1 MDLKINFFYGGVMK
15 KIFLLIFTAIFIFC
29 CNNSSD
35 LKETQSD
42 KMTEEEKVKF
52 EKFQNMPLNELRT
65 LSSLKDVRQFE
76 DLFFE
81 YELRYDMYFRIKKGK
96 KEEFFIPS
104 EINIR
109 EFVAKYPV
117 NPIEKEYLK
126 TKKYFKN
133 MIQNNSVLKDFEK
146 PLNEYFEY
154 AEKKISKMKE
164 IENYYKSNEYKKDNF
179 QKGRILDKEYEEIL
193 MSYSYYDSSLE
204 SEFQNLESLTAKYLL
219 NNLKNNGQT
228 ATYNIF
234 RIKFIISL
242 INKKLY
248 DDEFAD
254 EKNDNLTNQL
264 EILGKDFKLA
274 VSQAEKIKDSEIE
287 NEKMDIDKYKS
298 YVKEAKKSIKNFYKG
313 LKSLKNSNPNSDD
326 DEFIIFEDEKYNNLQ
341 FYKDNEENEKMK
353 IFYQL

>member
-1 MDLKINFFYGGVMK
+1 MK
-15 KIFLLIFTAIFIFC
+15 KIFLLIFTFIFIFS
-29 CNNSSD
+29 CNNGSN

-42 KMTEEEKVKF
+42 KMTEEEKIKF

-117 NPIEKEYLK
+117 TPME
-126 TKKYFKN
+126 KKYFEIKKFLKN
-133 MIQNNSVLKDFEK
+133 MIQNNSILEDFEK

-154 AEKKISKMKE
+154 SEKKISKMKE

-193 MSYSYYDSSLE
+193 MSYSYYDSSLV
-204 SEFQNLESLTAKYLL
+204 SEFQNLESLSAKYLL

-228 ATYNIF
+228 AAYNIF

-254 EKNDNLTNQL
+254 EKNDNLINQL

-274 VSQAEKIKDSEIE
+274 VSQAEKIKDSEIKDE
-287 NEKMDIDKYKS
+287 NMDIDKYKS

-313 LKSLKNSNPNSDD
+313 LKNLKNSNPNSDD
-326 DEFIIFEDEKYNNLQ
+326 DEFIIFEDEKYNKLQ

-353 IFYQL
+353 IFYQ

>member
-1 MDLKINFFYGGVMK
+1 MK
-15 KIFLLIFTAIFIFC
+15 KIFLLIFTAIFIFS
-29 CNNSSD
+29 CNNSSN

-52 EKFQNMPLNELRT
+52 EKLQNMSP
-65 LSSLKDVRQFE
+65 SLGVLKTINPYDDVFS
-76 DLFFE
+76 E
-81 YELRYDMYFRIKKGK
+81 YNYKYNMYFRIKRGE
-96 KEEFFIPS
+96 KEEFFTPS

-109 EFVAKYPV
+109 ELVEKYPV
-117 NPIEKEYLK
+117 TPIEKEYFETKEYLK
-126 TKKYFKN
+126 T
-133 MIQNNSVLKDFEK
+133 MIQNNSILKDFEK

-154 AEKKISKMKE
+154 SEKKISKMKE

-179 QKGRILDKEYEEIL
+179 QKGKILDKEYEEFL
-193 MSYSYYDSSLE
+193 MSYDSYNIE
-204 SEFQNLESLTAKYLL
+204 SKFQNLESLSAKYLL
-219 NNLKNNGQT
+219 NNLKNSGQT
-228 ATYNIF
+228 AAYNIF

-242 INKKLY
+242 ISKKLY
-248 DDEFAD
+248 ADEFAD
-254 EKNDNLTNQL
+254 KKNDNLINQL

-274 VSQAEKIKDSEIE
+274 VSQVEKIKDSEIE

-326 DEFIIFEDEKYNNLQ
+326 DEFIFFEDEKYNNLQ

-353 IFYQL
+353 IFYQ

>member
-1 MDLKINFFYGGVMK
+1 MK
-15 KIFLLIFTAIFIFC
+15 KIFLLILTTILIFS
-29 CNNSSD
+29 CNNGSN

-164 IENYYKSNEYKKDNF
+164 IENYYKNNEYKKDNF
-179 QKGRILDKEYEEIL
+179 QKGKILDKEYEEIL
-193 MSYSYYDSSLE
+193 MSYDSYNIE
-204 SEFQNLESLTAKYLL
+204 SKFQNLESLSAKYLL

-228 ATYNIF
+228 AAYNIF

-254 EKNDNLTNQL
+254 EKNDNLINQL

-313 LKSLKNSNPNSDD
+313 LKNLKNSNPNSDD
-326 DEFIIFEDEKYNNLQ
+326 DEFIFFEDEKYNNLQ

-353 IFYQL
+353 IFYQ

>member
-1 MDLKINFFYGGVMK
+1 MK
-15 KIFLLIFTAIFIFC
+15 KIFLLIFSAIFIFS
-29 CNNSSD
+29 CNNSSN

-52 EKFQNMPLNELRT
+52 EKLQNMSP
-65 LSSLKDVRQFE
+65 SLEILKTINPYDDVFS
-76 DLFFE
+76 E
-81 YELRYDMYFRIKKGK
+81 YNYKYNMYFRIKRGE

-109 EFVAKYPV
+109 ELVEKYPV
-117 NPIEKEYLK
+117 TPME
-126 TKKYFKN
+126 KKYFEIKKFLKN
-133 MIQNNSVLKDFEK
+133 MIQNNSILKDFEK

-154 AEKKISKMKE
+154 SEKKISKMKE
-164 IENYYKSNEYKKDNF
+164 IENYYKNNEYKKDNF

-193 MSYSYYDSSLE
+193 MSYSYYDSSLA
-204 SEFQNLESLTAKYLL
+204 SEFQNLESLSAKHLL
-219 NNLKNNGQT
+219 NNLKNSGQT
-228 ATYNIF
+228 AAYNIF

-248 DDEFAD
+248 ADEFAD
-254 EKNDNLTNQL
+254 KKNDNLINQL
-264 EILGKDFKLA
+264 EILGKDLKLA

-313 LKSLKNSNPNSDD
+313 LKNLKNSNPNSDD
-326 DEFIIFEDEKYNNLQ
+326 DEFIIFEDEKYNKLQ

-353 IFYQL
+353 IFYQ

>member
-1 MDLKINFFYGGVMK
+1 MMY
-15 KIFLLIFTAIFIFC
+15 
-29 CNNSSD
+29 SS
-35 LKETQSD
+35 
-42 KMTEEEKVKF
+42 
-52 EKFQNMPLNELRT
+52 
-65 LSSLKDVRQFE
+65 
-76 DLFFE
+76 E
-81 YELRYDMYFRIKKGK
+81 YDYKYSMYFRIKRGE

-109 EFVAKYPV
+109 ELVEKYPV
-117 NPIEKEYLK
+117 TPME
-126 TKKYFKN
+126 KKYFEIKKFLKN
-133 MIQNNSVLKDFEK
+133 MIQNNSILKDFEK

-154 AEKKISKMKE
+154 SEKKISKMKE

-193 MSYSYYDSSLE
+193 MSYSYYDSSLV
-204 SEFQNLESLTAKYLL
+204 SEFQNLESLSAKHLL
-219 NNLKNNGQT
+219 NNLKNSGQT
-228 ATYNIF
+228 AAYNIF

-254 EKNDNLTNQL
+254 EKNDNLINQL

-313 LKSLKNSNPNSDD
+313 LKNLKNSNPNSEE

-341 FYKDNEENEKMK
+341 FYKYNEENEKMK
-353 IFYQL
+353 IFYQ

>member
-1 MDLKINFFYGGVMK
+1 MK
-15 KIFLLIFTAIFIFC
+15 KFFLLIFTFIFIFN

-42 KMTEEEKVKF
+42 KITEEEKVKF
-52 EKFQNMPLNELRT
+52 EKLQNMSP
-65 LSSLKDVRQFE
+65 SLGVLKTINPYDDVFS
-76 DLFFE
+76 E
-81 YELRYDMYFRIKKGK
+81 YDYKYSMYFRIKRGE

-109 EFVAKYPV
+109 ELVEKYPV
-117 NPIEKEYLK
+117 TPME
-126 TKKYFKN
+126 KKYFEIKKFLKN
-133 MIQNNSVLKDFEK
+133 MIQNNSILKDFEK

-154 AEKKISKMKE
+154 SEKKISKMKE

-193 MSYSYYDSSLE
+193 MSYSYYDSSLV
-204 SEFQNLESLTAKYLL
+204 SEFQNLESLSAKYLL

-228 ATYNIF
+228 AAYNIF

-254 EKNDNLTNQL
+254 EKNDNLINQL
-264 EILGKDFKLA
+264 KILGKDFKLA

-313 LKSLKNSNPNSDD
+313 LKNLKNSNPNSEE

-341 FYKDNEENEKMK
+341 FYKYNEENEKMK
-353 IFYQL
+353 IFYQ

>member
-1 MDLKINFFYGGVMK
+1 MK
-15 KIFLLIFTAIFIFC
+15 KIFLLIFTFIFIFS
-29 CNNSSD
+29 CNNGSN

-42 KMTEEEKVKF
+42 KMTEEEKIKF

-117 NPIEKEYLK
+117 TPME
-126 TKKYFKN
+126 KKYFEIKKFLKN
-133 MIQNNSVLKDFEK
+133 MIQNNSILEDFEK

-154 AEKKISKMKE
+154 SEKKISKMKE

-193 MSYSYYDSSLE
+193 MSYSYYDSSLV
-204 SEFQNLESLTAKYLL
+204 SEFQNLESLSAKYLL

-228 ATYNIF
+228 AAYNIF

-254 EKNDNLTNQL
+254 EKNDNLINQL

-274 VSQAEKIKDSEIE
+274 VSQAEKIKDSEIKDE
-287 NEKMDIDKYKS
+287 NMDIDKYKS

-313 LKSLKNSNPNSDD
+313 LKNLKNSNPNSEE

-341 FYKDNEENEKMK
+341 FYKDNEENQKMK
-353 IFYQL
+353 IFYQ

>member
-1 MDLKINFFYGGVMK
+1 MK
-15 KIFLLIFTAIFIFC
+15 KFFLLIFTFIFIFN

-42 KMTEEEKVKF
+42 KITEEEKVKF
-52 EKFQNMPLNELRT
+52 EKLQNMSP
-65 LSSLKDVRQFE
+65 SLGVLKTINPYDDVFS
-76 DLFFE
+76 E
-81 YELRYDMYFRIKKGK
+81 YDYKYSMYFRIKRGE

-109 EFVAKYPV
+109 ELVEKYPV
-117 NPIEKEYLK
+117 TPME
-126 TKKYFKN
+126 KKYFEIKKFLKN
-133 MIQNNSVLKDFEK
+133 MIQNNSILKDFEK

-154 AEKKISKMKE
+154 SEKKISKMKE
-164 IENYYKSNEYKKDNF
+164 IENYYKNNEYKKDNF
-179 QKGRILDKEYEEIL
+179 QKGRILDKEYEEIRI
-193 MSYSYYDSSLE
+193 SYDSYDIE
-204 SEFQNLESLTAKYLL
+204 SKFQNLESLSAKYLL

-228 ATYNIF
+228 AAYNIF

-254 EKNDNLTNQL
+254 EKNDNLINQL

-274 VSQAEKIKDSEIE
+274 VSQAEKIKDSEIKDE
-287 NEKMDIDKYKS
+287 NMDIDKYKS

-313 LKSLKNSNPNSDD
+313 LKNLKNSNPNSEE

-341 FYKDNEENEKMK
+341 FYKDNEENQKMK
-353 IFYQL
+353 IFYQ

>member
-1 MDLKINFFYGGVMK
+1 MDLKINFFLRRYYEK
-15 KIFLLIFTAIFIFC
+15 NFLLIFTAIIIFS
-29 CNNSSD
+29 CNNGSN

-42 KMTEEEKVKF
+42 KITEEEKVKF
-52 EKFQNMPLNELRT
+52 EKIQNMSP
-65 LSSLKDVRQFE
+65 SLGVLKTINPYDDIFS
-76 DLFFE
+76 E
-81 YELRYDMYFRIKKGK
+81 YDYKYSMYFRIKRGE

-104 EINIR
+104 EINIQ
-109 EFVAKYPV
+109 ELVEKYPV
-117 NPIEKEYLK
+117 TPME
-126 TKKYFKN
+126 KKYFETKKFLKN
-133 MIQNNSVLKDFEK
+133 MIQNNSILKDFEK

-154 AEKKISKMKE
+154 AKKKISKMKE

-179 QKGRILDKEYEEIL
+179 QKGRILDREYEEIL
-193 MSYSYYDSSLE
+193 MSYSYYDSSLV
-204 SEFQNLESLTAKYLL
+204 SEFQNLEFLSAKYLL
-219 NNLKNNGQT
+219 NNLKNSGET
-228 ATYNIF
+228 AAYNIF

-242 INKKLY
+242 INKRLY
-248 DDEFAD
+248 DAEFAE
-254 EKNDNLTNQL
+254 EKNDNLINQL

-313 LKSLKNSNPNSDD
+313 LKNLKNSNPNSED

-353 IFYQL
+353 IFYQ

>member
-1 MDLKINFFYGGVMK
+1 MK
-15 KIFLLIFTAIFIFC
+15 KIFLLIFTAIIIFR
-29 CNNSSD
+29 CNNSPN

-42 KMTEEEKVKF
+42 KITEEEKVKF
-52 EKFQNMPLNELRT
+52 EKIQNMSP
-65 LSSLKDVRQFE
+65 SLEVLKTINPYDDVFS
-76 DLFFE
+76 E
-81 YELRYDMYFRIKKGK
+81 YDYKYSMYFRIKRGE

-109 EFVAKYPV
+109 ELVEKYPV
-117 NPIEKEYLK
+117 TPME
-126 TKKYFKN
+126 KKYFEIKKFLKN
-133 MIQNNSVLKDFEK
+133 MIQNNSILKDFEK

-154 AEKKISKMKE
+154 SEKKISKMKE

-193 MSYSYYDSSLE
+193 MSYSYYDSSLV
-204 SEFQNLESLTAKYLL
+204 SEFQNLESLSAKHLL
-219 NNLKNNGQT
+219 NNLKNSGQT
-228 ATYNIF
+228 AAYNIF

-254 EKNDNLTNQL
+254 EKNDNLINQL

-313 LKSLKNSNPNSDD
+313 LKILKNSNPNSDD

-353 IFYQL
+353 IFYQ

>member
-1 MDLKINFFYGGVMK
+1 MK
-15 KIFLLIFTAIFIFC
+15 KFFLLIFTFIFIFN

-42 KMTEEEKVKF
+42 KITEEEKVKF
-52 EKFQNMPLNELRT
+52 EKLQNMSP
-65 LSSLKDVRQFE
+65 SLGVLKTINPYDDVFS
-76 DLFFE
+76 E
-81 YELRYDMYFRIKKGK
+81 YDYKYSMYFRIKRGE

-109 EFVAKYPV
+109 ELVEKYPV
-117 NPIEKEYLK
+117 TPME
-126 TKKYFKN
+126 KKYFEIKKFLKN
-133 MIQNNSVLKDFEK
+133 MIQNNSILKDFEK

-154 AEKKISKMKE
+154 SEKKISKMKE

-179 QKGRILDKEYEEIL
+179 QKGRILDKEYEEIRI
-193 MSYSYYDSSLE
+193 SYDSYDIE
-204 SEFQNLESLTAKYLL
+204 SKFQNLESLSAKYLL

-228 ATYNIF
+228 AAYNIF

-254 EKNDNLTNQL
+254 EKNDNLINQL

-326 DEFIIFEDEKYNNLQ
+326 DEFIFFEDEKYNNLQ

-353 IFYQL
+353 IFYQ

>member
-1 MDLKINFFYGGVMK
+1 MK
-15 KIFLLIFTAIFIFC
+15 KIFLLIFTAIFIFS
-29 CNNSSD
+29 CNDGSN
-35 LKETQSD
+35 LKETQFD

-52 EKFQNMPLNELRT
+52 EKLQNMSPDEMKALEL
-65 LSSLKDVRQFE
+65 LKSINSYDNT
-76 DLFFE
+76 FFE
-81 YELRYDMYFRIKKGK
+81 YNYRYSMYFRIKRGE

-109 EFVAKYPV
+109 ELVEKYPV
-117 NPIEKEYLK
+117 TPIEKEYFE
-126 TKKYFKN
+126 KKEYLKN
-133 MIQNNSVLKDFEK
+133 MIQNNSILKDFEK

-154 AEKKISKMKE
+154 SEKKISKMKE

-179 QKGRILDKEYEEIL
+179 QKGKILDKEYEEIL
-193 MSYSYYDSSLE
+193 MSYDSYNIE
-204 SEFQNLESLTAKYLL
+204 SKFQNLESLSAKYLL
-219 NNLKNNGQT
+219 NNLKNSGQT
-228 ATYNIF
+228 AAYNIF

-254 EKNDNLTNQL
+254 EKNDNLINQL
-264 EILGKDFKLA
+264 EILGKDFKLG
-274 VSQAEKIKDSEIE
+274 VSQTEKIKDSEIE

-313 LKSLKNSNPNSDD
+313 LKNLKNSNPNSED

-353 IFYQL
+353 IFYQ

>member
-1 MDLKINFFYGGVMK
+1 MK
-15 KIFLLIFTAIFIFC
+15 KIFLLIFTAIIIIFS
-29 CNNSSD
+29 CNNNSD

-42 KMTEEEKVKF
+42 RMTEEEKVKF
-52 EKFQNMPLNELRT
+52 EKLQNMSPDEMKALEL
-65 LSSLKDVRQFE
+65 LKSINSYDNT
-76 DLFFE
+76 FFE
-81 YELRYDMYFRIKKGK
+81 YNYRYSMYFRIKRGE

-109 EFVAKYPV
+109 ELVEKYPV
-117 NPIEKEYLK
+117 TPIEKEYFE
-126 TKKYFKN
+126 TKEYLKN
-133 MIQNNSVLKDFEK
+133 MIQNNSILKDFEK
-146 PLNEYFEY
+146 LLNEYFEY
-154 AEKKISKMKE
+154 SEKKISKMKE
-164 IENYYKSNEYKKDNF
+164 IENYYKNNEYKKDNF
-179 QKGRILDKEYEEIL
+179 QKGRILDKEYEEIRI
-193 MSYSYYDSSLE
+193 SYDSYDIE
-204 SEFQNLESLTAKYLL
+204 SKFQNLESLSAKYLL

-228 ATYNIF
+228 AAYNIF

-254 EKNDNLTNQL
+254 EKNDNLINQL

-298 YVKEAKKSIKNFYKG
+298 YVKESKKSIKNFYKG
-313 LKSLKNSNPNSDD
+313 LKNLKNSNPNSEE

-353 IFYQL
+353 IFYQ

>member
-1 MDLKINFFYGGVMK
+1 MK
-15 KIFLLIFTAIFIFC
+15 KIFLLIFTAIIIFS
-29 CNNSSD
+29 CNNGSN

-52 EKFQNMPLNELRT
+52 EKIQNMSP
-65 LSSLKDVRQFE
+65 SLEILKTINPYDDVFS
-76 DLFFE
+76 E
-81 YELRYDMYFRIKKGK
+81 YDYKYSMYFRIKRGE

-109 EFVAKYPV
+109 ELVEKYPV
-117 NPIEKEYLK
+117 TPME
-126 TKKYFKN
+126 KKYFEIKKFLKN
-133 MIQNNSVLKDFEK
+133 MIQNNSILKDFEK

-154 AEKKISKMKE
+154 SEKKISKMKE

-193 MSYSYYDSSLE
+193 MSYSYYDSSLV
-204 SEFQNLESLTAKYLL
+204 SEFQNLESLSAKHLL
-219 NNLKNNGQT
+219 NNLKNSGQT
-228 ATYNIF
+228 AAYNIF

-248 DDEFAD
+248 GDEFAD
-254 EKNDNLTNQL
+254 EKNDNLINQL

-313 LKSLKNSNPNSDD
+313 LKNLKNSNPNSED

-341 FYKDNEENEKMK
+341 FYKDNEKNEKMK
-353 IFYQL
+353 IFYQ

>member
-1 MDLKINFFYGGVMK
+1 MK
-15 KIFLLIFTAIFIFC
+15 KIFLLILTIILIFS
-29 CNNSSD
+29 CNNGSN

-52 EKFQNMPLNELRT
+52 EKIQNMSP
-65 LSSLKDVRQFE
+65 SLEILKTINPYDDVFS
-76 DLFFE
+76 E
-81 YELRYDMYFRIKKGK
+81 YDYKYSMYFRIKRGE

-109 EFVAKYPV
+109 ELVEKYPV
-117 NPIEKEYLK
+117 TPME
-126 TKKYFKN
+126 KKYFEIKKFLKN
-133 MIQNNSVLKDFEK
+133 MIQNNSILKDFEK

-154 AEKKISKMKE
+154 SEKKISKMKE

-193 MSYSYYDSSLE
+193 MSYSYYDSSLV
-204 SEFQNLESLTAKYLL
+204 SEFQNLESLSAKYLL
-219 NNLKNNGQT
+219 NNLKNSGQI
-228 ATYNIF
+228 AAYNIF

-254 EKNDNLTNQL
+254 EKNDNLINQL

-274 VSQAEKIKDSEIE
+274 VSKAEKIKDSEIKNE
-287 NEKMDIDKYKS
+287 NMDIDKYKS

-313 LKSLKNSNPNSDD
+313 LKNLKNSNPNSDD

-353 IFYQL
+353 IFYQ

>member
-1 MDLKINFFYGGVMK
+1 MK
-15 KIFLLIFTAIFIFC
+15 KFFLLIFTFIFIFS

-42 KMTEEEKVKF
+42 KITEEEKVKF
-52 EKFQNMPLNELRT
+52 EKLQNMSPFLGV
-65 LSSLKDVRQFE
+65 LKTINPYDDV
-76 DLFFE
+76 FFE
-81 YELRYDMYFRIKKGK
+81 YDYKYSMYFRIKRGE

-109 EFVAKYPV
+109 ELVEKYPV
-117 NPIEKEYLK
+117 TPME
-126 TKKYFKN
+126 KKYFEIKKFLKN
-133 MIQNNSVLKDFEK
+133 MIQNNSILKDFEK
-146 PLNEYFEY
+146 PLNEYYEY
-154 AEKKISKMKE
+154 SEKKISKMKE
-164 IENYYKSNEYKKDNF
+164 IENYYKNNEYKKDNF
-179 QKGRILDKEYEEIL
+179 QKGRILDKEYEEIRI
-193 MSYSYYDSSLE
+193 SYDSYDIE
-204 SEFQNLESLTAKYLL
+204 SKFQNLESLSAKYLL

-228 ATYNIF
+228 AAYNIF

-254 EKNDNLTNQL
+254 EKNDNLINQL

-274 VSQAEKIKDSEIE
+274 VSQAEKIKDSKIE

-326 DEFIIFEDEKYNNLQ
+326 DEFIFFEDEKYNNLQ

-353 IFYQL
+353 IFYQ

>member
-1 MDLKINFFYGGVMK
+1 MK
-15 KIFLLIFTAIFIFC
+15 KFFLLIFTFIFIFS

-42 KMTEEEKVKF
+42 KITEEEKVKF
-52 EKFQNMPLNELRT
+52 EKLQNMS
-65 LSSLKDVRQFE
+65 LSLGVLKTINPYDDVFS
-76 DLFFE
+76 E
-81 YELRYDMYFRIKKGK
+81 YDYKYSMYFRIKRGE

-117 NPIEKEYLK
+117 TPME
-126 TKKYFKN
+126 KKYFEIKKFLKN
-133 MIQNNSVLKDFEK
+133 MIQSNSILKDFEK
-146 PLNEYFEY
+146 PLNEYFDY
-154 AEKKISKMKE
+154 SEKKISKMKE

-179 QKGRILDKEYEEIL
+179 QKGRILDKEYEEIRI
-193 MSYSYYDSSLE
+193 SYDSYDIE
-204 SEFQNLESLTAKYLL
+204 SKFQNLESLSAKYLL

-228 ATYNIF
+228 AAYNIF

-254 EKNDNLTNQL
+254 EKNDNLINQL

-313 LKSLKNSNPNSDD
+313 LKNLKNSNPNSEE

-353 IFYQL
+353 IFYQ

>member
-1 MDLKINFFYGGVMK
+1 MK
-15 KIFLLIFTAIFIFC
+15 KFFLLIFTFIFIFS

-42 KMTEEEKVKF
+42 KITEEEKVKF
-52 EKFQNMPLNELRT
+52 EKLQNMSP
-65 LSSLKDVRQFE
+65 SLGVLKTINPYDDVFS
-76 DLFFE
+76 E
-81 YELRYDMYFRIKKGK
+81 YNYKYSMYFRIKRGE

-109 EFVAKYPV
+109 ELVEKYPV
-117 NPIEKEYLK
+117 TPME
-126 TKKYFKN
+126 KKYFEIKKFLKN
-133 MIQNNSVLKDFEK
+133 MIQNNSILKDFEK

-154 AEKKISKMKE
+154 SEKKISKMKE

-193 MSYSYYDSSLE
+193 MSYSYYDSSLV
-204 SEFQNLESLTAKYLL
+204 SEFQNLESLSAKHLL
-219 NNLKNNGQT
+219 NNLKNSGQT
-228 ATYNIF
+228 AAYNIF

-254 EKNDNLTNQL
+254 EKNDNLINQL

-313 LKSLKNSNPNSDD
+313 LKNLKNSNPNSEE

-353 IFYQL
+353 IFYQ

>member
-1 MDLKINFFYGGVMK
+1 MK
-15 KIFLLIFTAIFIFC
+15 KIFLLIFTAIFIFS
-29 CNNSSD
+29 CNNSSN

-42 KMTEEEKVKF
+42 KMTEEEKIKF
-52 EKFQNMPLNELRT
+52 EKIQNMSP
-65 LSSLKDVRQFE
+65 SLGVLKTINPYDDVFS
-76 DLFFE
+76 E
-81 YELRYDMYFRIKKGK
+81 YDYKYSMYFRIKRGE

-109 EFVAKYPV
+109 ELVEKYPV
-117 NPIEKEYLK
+117 TPIEKEYFETKEYLK
-126 TKKYFKN
+126 T
-133 MIQNNSVLKDFEK
+133 MIQNNSILKDFEK

-154 AEKKISKMKE
+154 SEKKISKMKE

-193 MSYSYYDSSLE
+193 MSYSYYDSSLV
-204 SEFQNLESLTAKYLL
+204 SEFQNLESLSAKYLL
-219 NNLKNNGQT
+219 NNLKNSGQT
-228 ATYNIF
+228 AAYNIF

-248 DDEFAD
+248 DDELAD
-254 EKNDNLTNQL
+254 EKNDNLINQL

-353 IFYQL
+353 IFYQ

>member
-1 MDLKINFFYGGVMK
+1 MMMY
-15 KIFLLIFTAIFIFC
+15 
-29 CNNSSD
+29 SS
-35 LKETQSD
+35 
-42 KMTEEEKVKF
+42 
-52 EKFQNMPLNELRT
+52 
-65 LSSLKDVRQFE
+65 
-76 DLFFE
+76 E
-81 YELRYDMYFRIKKGK
+81 YDYKYSMYFRIKRGE

-109 EFVAKYPV
+109 ELVEKYPV
-117 NPIEKEYLK
+117 TPME
-126 TKKYFKN
+126 KKYFEIKKFLKN
-133 MIQNNSVLKDFEK
+133 MIQNNSILKDFEK

-154 AEKKISKMKE
+154 SEKKISKMKE

-193 MSYSYYDSSLE
+193 MSYSYYDSSLV
-204 SEFQNLESLTAKYLL
+204 SEFQNLESLSAKHLL
-219 NNLKNNGQT
+219 NNLKNSGQT
-228 ATYNIF
+228 AAYNIF

-248 DDEFAD
+248 GDEFAD
-254 EKNDNLTNQL
+254 EKNDNLINQL

-274 VSQAEKIKDSEIE
+274 VSQAEKIKDSEIKNE
-287 NEKMDIDKYKS
+287 NMDIDKYQS

-313 LKSLKNSNPNSDD
+313 LKNLKNNNPNSED

-353 IFYQL
+353 IFYQ

>member
-1 MDLKINFFYGGVMK
+1 MMMY
-15 KIFLLIFTAIFIFC
+15 
-29 CNNSSD
+29 SS
-35 LKETQSD
+35 
-42 KMTEEEKVKF
+42 
-52 EKFQNMPLNELRT
+52 
-65 LSSLKDVRQFE
+65 
-76 DLFFE
+76 E
-81 YELRYDMYFRIKKGK
+81 YDYKYSMYFRIKRGE

-109 EFVAKYPV
+109 ELVEKYPV
-117 NPIEKEYLK
+117 TPME
-126 TKKYFKN
+126 KKYFEIKKFLKN
-133 MIQNNSVLKDFEK
+133 MIQNNSILKDFEK

-154 AEKKISKMKE
+154 SEKKISKMKE

-193 MSYSYYDSSLE
+193 MSYSYYDSSLV
-204 SEFQNLESLTAKYLL
+204 SEFQNLESLSAKHLL
-219 NNLKNNGQT
+219 NNLKNSGQT
-228 ATYNIF
+228 AAYNIF

-248 DDEFAD
+248 ADEFAD
-254 EKNDNLTNQL
+254 EKNDNLINQL

-274 VSQAEKIKDSEIE
+274 VSQAEKIKDSEIKDE
-287 NEKMDIDKYKS
+287 NMDIDKYKS

-313 LKSLKNSNPNSDD
+313 LKNLKNSNPNSEE

-353 IFYQL
+353 IFYQ

>member
-1 MDLKINFFYGGVMK
+1 
-15 KIFLLIFTAIFIFC
+15 
-29 CNNSSD
+29 
-35 LKETQSD
+35 
-42 KMTEEEKVKF
+42 
-52 EKFQNMPLNELRT
+52 
-65 LSSLKDVRQFE
+65 
-76 DLFFE
+76 
-81 YELRYDMYFRIKKGK
+81 MYFRIKRGE

-109 EFVAKYPV
+109 ELVEKYPV
-117 NPIEKEYLK
+117 TPME
-126 TKKYFKN
+126 KKYFEIKKFLKN
-133 MIQNNSVLKDFEK
+133 MIQNNSTLKDFEK

-154 AEKKISKMKE
+154 SEKKISKMKE

-193 MSYSYYDSSLE
+193 MSYSYYDSSLV
-204 SEFQNLESLTAKYLL
+204 SEFQNLDSLSAKYLL
-219 NNLKNNGQT
+219 NNLKNSGQT
-228 ATYNIF
+228 AAYNIF

-254 EKNDNLTNQL
+254 EKNDNLINQL

-326 DEFIIFEDEKYNNLQ
+326 DEFIF
-341 FYKDNEENEKMK
+341 F
-353 IFYQL
+353 

>member
-1 MDLKINFFYGGVMK
+1 MK
-15 KIFLLIFTAIFIFC
+15 KFFLLIFTFIFIFS
-29 CNNSSD
+29 CNNGSN

-42 KMTEEEKVKF
+42 KITEEEKVKF
-52 EKFQNMPLNELRT
+52 EKLQNMSP
-65 LSSLKDVRQFE
+65 SLGVLKTINPYDDVFS
-76 DLFFE
+76 E
-81 YELRYDMYFRIKKGK
+81 YDYKYSMYFRIKRGE

-109 EFVAKYPV
+109 ELVEKYPV
-117 NPIEKEYLK
+117 TPME
-126 TKKYFKN
+126 KKYFEIKKFLKN
-133 MIQNNSVLKDFEK
+133 MIQNNSILKDFEK

-154 AEKKISKMKE
+154 SEKKISKMKE

-193 MSYSYYDSSLE
+193 MSYSYYDSSLV
-204 SEFQNLESLTAKYLL
+204 SEFQNLESLSAKHLL
-219 NNLKNNGQT
+219 NNLKNSGQT
-228 ATYNIF
+228 AAYNIF

-248 DDEFAD
+248 ADEFAD
-254 EKNDNLTNQL
+254 KKNDNLINQL

-313 LKSLKNSNPNSDD
+313 LKNLKNSNPNSEE

-341 FYKDNEENEKMK
+341 FYKYNEENEKMK
-353 IFYQL
+353 IFYQ

>member
-1 MDLKINFFYGGVMK
+1 MMY
-15 KIFLLIFTAIFIFC
+15 
-29 CNNSSD
+29 SS
-35 LKETQSD
+35 
-42 KMTEEEKVKF
+42 
-52 EKFQNMPLNELRT
+52 
-65 LSSLKDVRQFE
+65 
-76 DLFFE
+76 E
-81 YELRYDMYFRIKKGK
+81 YDYKYSMYFRIKRGE

-109 EFVAKYPV
+109 ELVEKYPV
-117 NPIEKEYLK
+117 TPME
-126 TKKYFKN
+126 KKYFEIKKFLKN
-133 MIQNNSVLKDFEK
+133 MIQNNSILKDFEK

-154 AEKKISKMKE
+154 SEKKISKMKE

-193 MSYSYYDSSLE
+193 MSYSYYDSSLV
-204 SEFQNLESLTAKYLL
+204 SEFQNLESLSAKHLL
-219 NNLKNNGQT
+219 NNLKNSGQT
-228 ATYNIF
+228 AAYNIF

-248 DDEFAD
+248 GDEFAD
-254 EKNDNLTNQL
+254 EKNDNLINQL

-313 LKSLKNSNPNSDD
+313 LKNLKNSNPNSEE

-353 IFYQL
+353 IFYQ

>member
-1 MDLKINFFYGGVMK
+1 MK
-15 KIFLLIFTAIFIFC
+15 KIFLLIFTAIFIFS
-29 CNNSSD
+29 CNNSSN

-52 EKFQNMPLNELRT
+52 EKLQNMSP
-65 LSSLKDVRQFE
+65 SLGVLKTINPYDDVFS
-76 DLFFE
+76 E
-81 YELRYDMYFRIKKGK
+81 YNYKYNMYFRIKRGE

-109 EFVAKYPV
+109 ELVEKYPV
-117 NPIEKEYLK
+117 TPME
-126 TKKYFKN
+126 KKYFEIKKFLKN
-133 MIQNNSVLKDFEK
+133 MIQNNSILKDFEK

-154 AEKKISKMKE
+154 SEKKISKMKE

-193 MSYSYYDSSLE
+193 MSYSYYDSSLA
-204 SEFQNLESLTAKYLL
+204 SEFQNLESLSAKHLL
-219 NNLKNNGQT
+219 NNLKNSGQT
-228 ATYNIF
+228 AAYNIF

-248 DDEFAD
+248 DDELAD
-254 EKNDNLTNQL
+254 EKNDNLINQL

-274 VSQAEKIKDSEIE
+274 VSQAEKIKGSEIE

-313 LKSLKNSNPNSDD
+313 LKNLKNSNPNSDD
-326 DEFIIFEDEKYNNLQ
+326 DEFIIFEDEKYNKLQ

-353 IFYQL
+353 IFYQ

>member
-1 MDLKINFFYGGVMK
+1 MK
-15 KIFLLIFTAIFIFC
+15 KIFLLIFTAIFIFS
-29 CNNSSD
+29 CNNGSN

-42 KMTEEEKVKF
+42 KITEEEKVKF
-52 EKFQNMPLNELRT
+52 EKLQNMSP
-65 LSSLKDVRQFE
+65 SLGVLKTINPYDDVFS
-76 DLFFE
+76 E
-81 YELRYDMYFRIKKGK
+81 YDYKYSMYFRIKRGE

-109 EFVAKYPV
+109 ELVEKYPV
-117 NPIEKEYLK
+117 TPME
-126 TKKYFKN
+126 KKYFEIKKFLKN
-133 MIQNNSVLKDFEK
+133 MIQNNSILKDFEK

-154 AEKKISKMKE
+154 SEKKISKMKE
-164 IENYYKSNEYKKDNF
+164 IENYYKNNEYKKDNF
-179 QKGRILDKEYEEIL
+179 QKGRILDKEYEEIRI
-193 MSYSYYDSSLE
+193 SYDSYDIE
-204 SEFQNLESLTAKYLL
+204 SKFQNLESLSAKYLL

-228 ATYNIF
+228 AAYNIF

-254 EKNDNLTNQL
+254 EKNDNLINQL

-313 LKSLKNSNPNSDD
+313 LKNLKNSNPNSEE

-353 IFYQL
+353 IFYQ

>member
-1 MDLKINFFYGGVMK
+1 MK
-15 KIFLLIFTAIFIFC
+15 KIFLLIFSAIFIFS
-29 CNNSSD
+29 CNDGS

-52 EKFQNMPLNELRT
+52 EKLQNMSPYLGV
-65 LSSLKDVRQFE
+65 LKTINPYDDVFS
-76 DLFFE
+76 E
-81 YELRYDMYFRIKKGK
+81 YDYKYSMYFRIKRGE

-109 EFVAKYPV
+109 ELVEKYPV
-117 NPIEKEYLK
+117 TPME
-126 TKKYFKN
+126 KKYFEIKKFLKN
-133 MIQNNSVLKDFEK
+133 MIQNNSILKDFEK

-154 AEKKISKMKE
+154 SEKKISKMKE

-193 MSYSYYDSSLE
+193 MSYSYYDSSLA
-204 SEFQNLESLTAKYLL
+204 SEFQNLESLSAKHLL
-219 NNLKNNGQT
+219 NNLKNSGQT
-228 ATYNIF
+228 AAYNIF

-248 DDEFAD
+248 ADEFAD
-254 EKNDNLTNQL
+254 KKNDNLINQL
-264 EILGKDFKLA
+264 EILGKDLKLA

-313 LKSLKNSNPNSDD
+313 LKNLKNSNPNSDD
-326 DEFIIFEDEKYNNLQ
+326 DEFIIFEDEKYNKLQ

-353 IFYQL
+353 IFYQ

>member
-1 MDLKINFFYGGVMK
+1 MK
-15 KIFLLIFTAIFIFC
+15 KFFLLIFTFIFIFN

-42 KMTEEEKVKF
+42 KITEEEKVKF
-52 EKFQNMPLNELRT
+52 EKLQNMSP
-65 LSSLKDVRQFE
+65 SLGVLKTINPYDDVFS
-76 DLFFE
+76 E
-81 YELRYDMYFRIKKGK
+81 YDYKYSMYFRIKRGE

-109 EFVAKYPV
+109 ELVEKYPV
-117 NPIEKEYLK
+117 TPME
-126 TKKYFKN
+126 KKYFEIKKFLKN
-133 MIQNNSVLKDFEK
+133 MIQNNSTLKDFKK

-154 AEKKISKMKE
+154 SEKKISKMKE

-179 QKGRILDKEYEEIL
+179 QKGRILDKEYEEIRI
-193 MSYSYYDSSLE
+193 SYDSYDIE
-204 SEFQNLESLTAKYLL
+204 SKFQNLESLSAKYLL

-228 ATYNIF
+228 AAYNIF

-254 EKNDNLTNQL
+254 EKNDNLINQL

-274 VSQAEKIKDSEIE
+274 VSQAEKIKDSKIE

-326 DEFIIFEDEKYNNLQ
+326 NEFIFFEDEKYNNLQ

-353 IFYQL
+353 IFYQ

>member
-1 MDLKINFFYGGVMK
+1 MK
-15 KIFLLIFTAIFIFC
+15 KFFLLIFTFIFIFN

-42 KMTEEEKVKF
+42 KITEEEKVKF
-52 EKFQNMPLNELRT
+52 EKLQNMSP
-65 LSSLKDVRQFE
+65 SLGVLKTINPYDDVFS
-76 DLFFE
+76 E
-81 YELRYDMYFRIKKGK
+81 YDYKYSMYFRIKRGE
-96 KEEFFIPS
+96 KEEFFIHS

-109 EFVAKYPV
+109 ELVEKYPV
-117 NPIEKEYLK
+117 TPME
-126 TKKYFKN
+126 KKYFEIKKFLKN
-133 MIQNNSVLKDFEK
+133 MIQNNSILEDFEK

-154 AEKKISKMKE
+154 SEKKISKMKE

-179 QKGRILDKEYEEIL
+179 QKGRILDKEYEEIRI
-193 MSYSYYDSSLE
+193 SYDSYDIE
-204 SEFQNLESLTAKYLL
+204 SKFQNLESLSAKYLL
-219 NNLKNNGQT
+219 NNLKNSGQT
-228 ATYNIF
+228 AAYNIF

-254 EKNDNLTNQL
+254 EKNDNLINQL

-313 LKSLKNSNPNSDD
+313 LKNLKNSNPNSEDN
-326 DEFIIFEDEKYNNLQ
+326 EFIIFEDEKYNNLQ

-353 IFYQL
+353 IFYQ

>member
-1 MDLKINFFYGGVMK
+1 MK
-15 KIFLLIFTAIFIFC
+15 KFFLLIFTFIFIFS

-42 KMTEEEKVKF
+42 KITEEEKVKF
-52 EKFQNMPLNELRT
+52 EKLQNMSP
-65 LSSLKDVRQFE
+65 SLGVLKTINPYDDVFS
-76 DLFFE
+76 E
-81 YELRYDMYFRIKKGK
+81 YDYKYSMYFRIKRGE

-109 EFVAKYPV
+109 ELVEKYPV
-117 NPIEKEYLK
+117 TPME
-126 TKKYFKN
+126 KKYFEIKN
-133 MIQNNSVLKDFEK
+133 FLKDMIQNNSILKDFEK
-146 PLNEYFEY
+146 PLNEYYEY
-154 AEKKISKMKE
+154 SEKKISKMKE

-193 MSYSYYDSSLE
+193 MSYSYYDSSLV
-204 SEFQNLESLTAKYLL
+204 SEFQNLESLSAKYLL

-228 ATYNIF
+228 AAYNIF

-254 EKNDNLTNQL
+254 EKNDNLINQL

-274 VSQAEKIKDSEIE
+274 VSQAEKIKDSEIKDE
-287 NEKMDIDKYKS
+287 NMDIDKYKS

-313 LKSLKNSNPNSDD
+313 LKNLKNSNPNSEE

-341 FYKDNEENEKMK
+341 FYKYNEENEKMK
-353 IFYQL
+353 IFYQ

>member
-1 MDLKINFFYGGVMK
+1 MK
-15 KIFLLIFTAIFIFC
+15 KIFLLIFTAIFIFS
-29 CNNSSD
+29 CNNGSN

-42 KMTEEEKVKF
+42 KMTEEEKIKF
-52 EKFQNMPLNELRT
+52 EKLQNMSP
-65 LSSLKDVRQFE
+65 SLGVLKTINPYDDVFS
-76 DLFFE
+76 E
-81 YELRYDMYFRIKKGK
+81 YDYKYSIYFRIKRGE

-109 EFVAKYPV
+109 ELVEKYPV
-117 NPIEKEYLK
+117 TPME
-126 TKKYFKN
+126 KKYFEIKKFLKN
-133 MIQNNSVLKDFEK
+133 MIQNNSILKDFEK

-154 AEKKISKMKE
+154 SEKKISKMKE

-193 MSYSYYDSSLE
+193 MSYSYYDSSLV
-204 SEFQNLESLTAKYLL
+204 SEFQNLDSLSAKYLL
-219 NNLKNNGQT
+219 NNLKNSGQT
-228 ATYNIF
+228 AAYNIF

-248 DDEFAD
+248 DDELAD
-254 EKNDNLTNQL
+254 EKNDNLINQL

-353 IFYQL
+353 IFYQ

>member
-1 MDLKINFFYGGVMK
+1 
-15 KIFLLIFTAIFIFC
+15 
-29 CNNSSD
+29 
-35 LKETQSD
+35 
-42 KMTEEEKVKF
+42 MTEEEKVKF
-52 EKFQNMPLNELRT
+52 EKLQNMPP
-65 LSSLKDVRQFE
+65 SLGVLKTINPYDDVFS
-76 DLFFE
+76 E
-81 YELRYDMYFRIKKGK
+81 YNYKYNMYFRIKRGE

-109 EFVAKYPV
+109 ELVEKYPV
-117 NPIEKEYLK
+117 TPME
-126 TKKYFKN
+126 KKYFEIKKFLKN
-133 MIQNNSVLKDFEK
+133 MIQNNSILKDFEK

-154 AEKKISKMKE
+154 SEKKISKMKE

-193 MSYSYYDSSLE
+193 MSYSYYDSSLA
-204 SEFQNLESLTAKYLL
+204 SEFQNLESLSAKHLL
-219 NNLKNNGQT
+219 NNLKNSGQT
-228 ATYNIF
+228 AAYNIF

-248 DDEFAD
+248 DDELAD
-254 EKNDNLTNQL
+254 EKNDNLINQL

-313 LKSLKNSNPNSDD
+313 LKNLKNSNPNSDD
-326 DEFIIFEDEKYNNLQ
+326 DEFIIFEDEKYNKLQ

-353 IFYQL
+353 IFYQ